1 MVGRARTYCSPP
13 FLLQMI
19 VDYRLSPDDAPQPG
33 SSSQAFRQVS
43 VFQGEAR
50 RDGGGGGRGREL
62 LYFRL
67 LVPSL

>member
-62 LYFRL
+62 L
-67 LVPSL
+67 